1 MCKKYTWY
9 KTNITTKSRLDK
21 VLVSEEWLRNWPMA
35 KQYILAREVSDH
47 CAIMVKCMSRDWGPR
62 PFRTIDTWQ
71 MEPGFKEMVRAKWN
85 TYAPQSNNI
94 TKLKDKLKCL
104 KFDLKVW
111 NREVF
116 VLNQV
121 MFKL

>member
-1 MCKKYTWY
+1 
-9 KTNITTKSRLDK
+9 
-21 VLVSEEWLRNWPMA
+21 MA